1 MLTATLADAT
11 FPGQLCELL
20 LAQPD
25 AARRLWVDVAERAAL
40 DRFRPL
46 QELARRLRAM
56 GVRVGLEHA
65 GPQLQQIARLY
76 ELGLDFIKL
85 DASVCVGVASSASGQ
100 EFVRSTVR
108 LLLPL
113 RVAVLAEGVD
123 NADDATAL
131 WANGVSA
138 ITGPWATRQPR

>member
-1 MLTATLADAT
+1 
-11 FPGQLCELL
+11 
-20 LAQPD
+20 
-25 AARRLWVDVAERAAL
+25 
-40 DRFRPL
+40 
-46 QELARRLRAM
+46 
-56 GVRVGLEHA
+56 
-65 GPQLQQIARLY
+65 
-76 ELGLDFIKL
+76 
-85 DASVCVGVASSASGQ
+85 
-100 EFVRSTVR
+100 VRSTVR